1 MFREINV
8 KHGNLDTRK
17 VAKLKDKIVIC
28 PKKGPKRHGLRR
40 FEAKEE
46 IKGN

>member
-1 MFREINV
+1 MFRELNAI
-8 KHGNLDTRK
+8 HGNERPG
-17 VAKLKDKIVIC
+17 KLQNLGQNC
-28 PKKGPKRHGLRR
+28 NLSKKGPKRHGLRR